1 MRSDFQMI
9 EAEGMVIGTKTR
21 LREGKIKI
29 WDVRERKKI
38 KIKGQDETEIEERQK
53 KKKKD

>member
-29 WDVRERKKI
+29 WDVREIFFKKEN
-38 KIKGQDETEIEERQK
+38 KEK
-53 KKKKD
+53 